1 MVSRIISWKF
11 PFRRENKN
19 QFSSELIWTQAASRL
34 TRVSSFFLKWARW
47 LIAEDRSH
55 LNFHPQL
62 ESLEPRHALSFLCFS
77 HGEID
82 WHVDD
87 AAHVDLVVKGENSLK
102 LTRSWHENLRCLRN
116 FHRESL
122 KFCDS
127 LSLFE
132 EFGNP
137 SSHETC
143 WLSAEN
149 CFFISCD
156 RSFIER
162 FANKSSIAD
171 LLSARQRFGNLPS
184 RSLMLARMGNLSYD
198 SNAWRRPNINFRLGW
213 AECPV

>member
-11 PFRRENKN
+11 PLREENKN
-19 QFSSELIWTQAASRL
+19 QFPSELIWTQAASRL
-34 TRVSSFFLKWARW
+34 TRVSSSFLKWARW

-62 ESLEPRHALSFLCFS
+62 ESLQPRHALSFLCFS

-87 AAHVDLVVKGENSLK
+87 AAHVDLVVKGKNSLK

-116 FHRESL
+116 FHRESP

-127 LSLFE
+127 LSHFE

-143 WLSAEN
+143 WLSA
-149 CFFISCD
+149 
-156 RSFIER
+156 
-162 FANKSSIAD
+162 
-171 LLSARQRFGNLPS
+171 
-184 RSLMLARMGNLSYD
+184 
-198 SNAWRRPNINFRLGW
+198 
-213 AECPV
+213 